1 MRWYLLLR
9 FAISYR
15 DLEAM
20 LAACQWVPEGPT
32 QLAVVAARL
41 RCQGVV
47 LIPLL
52 APLGVIPSRR
62 VPSARRRS
70 TNAAVWRRN
79 SDDSLP
85 PT

>member
-62 VPSARRRS
+62 VPSAK
-70 TNAAVWRRN
+70 
-79 SDDSLP
+79 
-85 PT
+85 PTAQGGGRGHQQG

>member
-52 APLGVIPSRR
+52 APLVQSQWSSCARGRR
-62 VPSARRRS
+62 AASARDAPTDLRS
-70 TNAAVWRRN
+70 
-79 SDDSLP
+79 
-85 PT
+85 